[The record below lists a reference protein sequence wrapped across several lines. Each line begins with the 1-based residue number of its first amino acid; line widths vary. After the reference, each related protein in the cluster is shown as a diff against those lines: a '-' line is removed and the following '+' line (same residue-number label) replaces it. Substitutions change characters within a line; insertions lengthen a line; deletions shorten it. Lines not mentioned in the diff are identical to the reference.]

1 MENTQKE
8 EKADKDD
15 ALSLSLLTLIRKV
28 RSTSTLMSSLLLFP
42 ICQVFVMRFCKC
54 CSRYRESFCP
64 LYMLALIGF
73 QMLYKQT
80 QTICICVCLTKGIA
94 STTECVI
101 CKTIPQHKIDAGVY
115 RSRMKSNEWQ
125 GMRRAKDE
133 VRGQRK
139 QLNKS
144 VSVKMERET
153 KTALNVEIN
162 ENSQAQT
169 HTQSHAYAY
178 MHTNRSLTHKMY
190 KRDDKENRKHSKI
203 FDTIIH
209 SFGTNYG
216 HKISAYVHK
225 RPKSVELPLNFF
237 LVFVSFAKQHAHTY
251 SMHTHAFTSP
261 RFLILQIS
269 L

>member
-1 MENTQKE
+1 M
-8 EKADKDD
+8 
-15 ALSLSLLTLIRKV
+15 
-28 RSTSTLMSSLLLFP
+28 
-42 ICQVFVMRFCKC
+42 
-54 CSRYRESFCP
+54 
-64 LYMLALIGF
+64 
-73 QMLYKQT
+73 
-80 QTICICVCLTKGIA
+80 CVTKGIA

-169 HTQSHAYAY
+169 PTQSHAYAY

-237 LVFVSFAKQHAHTY
+237 LVFVFVRQTACTHILHAYTRLYITSFSHFANFIVMRFGQCSISVFVGPFFICLVWFSLVHFTTIYTMPFDA
-251 SMHTHAFTSP
+251 THP
-261 RFLILQIS
+261 HVN
-269 L
+269 

>member
-1 MENTQKE
+1 MENIQKE

-42 ICQVFVMRFCKC
+42 ICHVFVMRFCKC
-54 CSRYRESFCP
+54 CSCYRESFCP

-101 CKTIPQHKIDAGVY
+101 CKTKPQHKIDAGVY

-169 HTQSHAYAY
+169 HTHSHMRMRICIQTALS
-178 MHTNRSLTHKMY
+178 HTKCTNETTKKTASIRKSLTQSFIHLAQIMATKSQLTY
-190 KRDDKENRKHSKI
+190 TNDRNQSNFHSI
-203 FDTIIH
+203 
-209 SFGTNYG
+209 SF
-216 HKISAYVHK
+216 
-225 RPKSVELPLNFF
+225 
-237 LVFVSFAKQHAHTY
+237 SF
-251 SMHTHAFTSP
+251 
-261 RFLILQIS
+261 
-269 L
+269 